1 MIQEKWQRR
10 SMLIPK
16 AEIEKAFEM
25 LEDLKAGKK
34 VDAEYKVPSVLVT
47 KENVKEYMK

>member
-1 MIQEKWQRR
+1 MAATIYVNSR
-10 SMLIPK
+10 